1 VNPRLRSVV
10 RSAVRT
16 VNTPM
21 AKARLTRTLR
31 NAPRPL
37 KVEIGGLEKRTG
49 WVVTNVNATARNF
62 LDATTTWPLA
72 DGSVSV
78 VYADNVI
85 EHIPLA
91 AGRAMLAE
99 AYRCLQ
105 PGGVIRLVTP
115 DIRGH
120 VEMYLAGAESL
131 NSAAGQHYR
140 KIGLTVE
147 HPIDLVRIPIGSFG
161 HHTGY
166 VYDFETLD
174 AELTRAGFRSTT
186 RRELGA
192 SPHSDLAGLD
202 VRSHEG
208 GAQIAVEAIR

>member
-1 VNPRLRSVV
+1 MNPRLRSVV

-174 AELTRAGFRSTT
+174 AE
-186 RRELGA
+186 
-192 SPHSDLAGLD
+192 
-202 VRSHEG
+202 
-208 GAQIAVEAIR
+208 